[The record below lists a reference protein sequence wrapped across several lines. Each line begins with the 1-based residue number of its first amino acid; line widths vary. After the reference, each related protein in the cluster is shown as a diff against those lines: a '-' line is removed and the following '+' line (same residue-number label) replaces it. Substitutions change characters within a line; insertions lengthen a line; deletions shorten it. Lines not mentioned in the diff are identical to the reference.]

1 MTDSSDQ
8 ERRETVR
15 RLMLQTPYIGGLQI
29 EIEDW
34 SHDWA
39 RLRLPFNEQLTNDG
53 RVYHGGVVASLV
65 DTAGAAAA
73 WSGHDFSRGTKA
85 STVSMT
91 INYLSAAN
99 RSDLIAEAR
108 ALKRGRELIFTS
120 IEVTD
125 VNEKPIASAVLTYRI
140 AP

>member
-1 MTDSSDQ
+1 MTDTSNQ

-15 RLMLQTPYIGGLQI
+15 KLMVQTPYIGGLGI
-29 EIEDW
+29 EIVDW
-34 SHDWA
+34 SENWA
-39 RLRLPFNEQLTNDG
+39 KLRLPFHERLTNDG

-73 WSGHDFSRGTKA
+73 WSGHDFSKGTKA

-91 INYLSAAN
+91 VNYLSAAD
-99 RSDLIAEAR
+99 RSDLMAEAR
-108 ALKRGRELIFTS
+108 AIKRGKELIFTT

-125 VNEKPIASAVLTYRI
+125 VNEKQIASAVLTYRI
-140 AP
+140 AL